1 MGPIMRPR
9 EFNFKVAKCGNSE
22 SGAGHIR
29 ISNKWIGKRV
39 RVTIEEG
46 GEPLTEREKEYI
58 KSNQDEVCKGQE
70 MIYRSDK

>member
-58 KSNQDEVCKGQE
+58 KSNQG
-70 MIYRSDK
+70 